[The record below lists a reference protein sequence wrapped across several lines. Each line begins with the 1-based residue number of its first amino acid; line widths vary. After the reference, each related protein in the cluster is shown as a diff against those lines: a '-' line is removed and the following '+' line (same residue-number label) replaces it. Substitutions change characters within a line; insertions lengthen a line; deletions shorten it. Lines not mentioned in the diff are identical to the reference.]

1 MIVVVCGLSKC
12 GMTSLV
18 DAAKPIGL
26 DWTPV
31 RGSQLLHVAGKP
43 TTGLTAW
50 QTLDNQ
56 QSLRD
61 QLARLDSDNRHLV
74 LDGHL
79 LIETVDGPQLV
90 PDSAFFGLKLAGVIA
105 VVIDP
110 DLLSKRRAETPLN
123 SDPVELA
130 DLMSIEKFQA
140 RRIARQFDVP
150 FFDVEHD
157 DANAFAEA
165 VAASFTSADAMRR

>member
-12 GMTSLV
+12 GKTSLV

-61 QLARLDSDNRHLV
+61 QLARLYS
-74 LDGHL
+74 
-79 LIETVDGPQLV
+79 DGPQLV